1 MEYSMKMEAF
11 KVHIKKIK
19 MDLLN
24 LIVEKKKILKD
35 KQQL

>member
-1 MEYSMKMEAF
+1 MKMEAL

-24 LIVEKKKILKD
+24 LIVEEKKILKD